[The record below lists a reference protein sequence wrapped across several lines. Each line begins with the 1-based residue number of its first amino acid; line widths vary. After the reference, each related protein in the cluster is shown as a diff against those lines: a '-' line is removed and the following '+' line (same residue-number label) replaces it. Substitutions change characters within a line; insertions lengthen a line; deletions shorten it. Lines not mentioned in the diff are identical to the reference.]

1 MRADQLV
8 KRRQQEHEQIE
19 AKKKKIEEENRMQA
33 IDEKFKA
40 HYDAV
45 EQMLKT
51 DTVGLVSLDEMK
63 KKQEDIVHAREQQLA
78 REKESKLNEAIKNK
92 QGQLKD
98 ASGHHRPNKLS
109 FADEWDEEEDDDTSD
124 LPVANTTEEAKPVDQ
139 HPLSDETPMN
149 DDDSND
155 STSVRELTS
164 DELDRMV
171 AASRKKRLGKNPG
184 TEDNTV
190 GRVYGTACLD
200 VDTSFLPD
208 RDREAEERILRETL
222 RQEWVEKQQKL
233 KNEEVDLVFS
243 YWDGSGHRR
252 SLRIKKR
259 LTIHMFLTKALE
271 VLRRE
276 NAFNELKTVSVD
288 QLIFVKDDVILP
300 HHYSFYDFIVTRARG
315 RTNLL
320 FAFTETMK
328 MPTAII
334 EVPATA
340 TTTTGKS
347 LADTPAVPPGSD
359 APVQGASS
367 HAGKICLRSWYERN
381 KHIFPACRWEPFD
394 PEKRWNAHEPP
405 KNRFCI
411 K

>member
-1 MRADQLV
+1 MAFFPGAAKDQMRADQLV
-8 KRRQQEHEQIE
+8 KRRQQEHEQMEI
-19 AKKKKIEEENRMQA
+19 KKKKIEEENRMQA
-33 IDEKFKA
+33 IEEKFKS

-63 KKQEDIVHAREQQLA
+63 KKQEEIILAREQQLA
-78 REKESKLNEAIKNK
+78 REKEAKLSESMRNKLNNR
-92 QGQLKD
+92 KD
-98 ASGHHRPNKLS
+98 TGAHQRPNKLS
-109 FADEWDEEEDDDTSD
+109 FADEWDEEEEEHDNEPVIKKQPVKIEENIATDDNS
-124 LPVANTTEEAKPVDQ
+124 
-139 HPLSDETPMN
+139 LSEDVPKNE
-149 DDDSND
+149 DVDSND
-155 STSVRELTS
+155 SVPEAELTS
-164 DELDRMV
+164 AELDRLV
-171 AASRKKRLGKNPG
+171 AASKKKRLGKNP
-184 TEDNTV
+184 
-190 GRVYGTACLD
+190 D

-208 RDREAEERILRETL
+208 KDREEEERILREKL

-252 SLRIKKR
+252 SMRIKKR
-259 LTIHMFLTKALE
+259 MTIQMFLSKALE
-271 VLRRE
+271 ILRRE
-276 NAFNELKTVSVD
+276 NMFNELKSASVD

-315 RTNLL
+315 RTAVL
-320 FAFTETMK
+320 FTFTESLKLNT
-328 MPTAII
+328 II

-340 TTTTGKS
+340 TTTTE
-347 LADTPAVPPGSD
+347 LNPTDLTT
-359 APVQGASS
+359 ASSPSGETQTTGGPNS

-394 PEKRWNAHEPP
+394 PEKRWTAHEPP
-405 KNRFCI
+405 KNRFCV